1 MSPAWERSAGLWDG
15 HLSQRE
21 VHQGAV
27 LKVFDCKTTGG
38 VLAALGL
45 DFRLGIL
52 HTRWLRRGAAPAYAC
67 LALRASWLLVLSP
80 ILGLG
85 RALAHPLAPARY

>member
-1 MSPAWERSAGLWDG
+1 MSPAWNGSAGLWDG
-15 HLSQRE
+15 HLSHRE

-27 LKVFDCKTTGG
+27 LKVFDCKSTGG
-38 VLAALGL
+38 VLVALGL
-45 DFRLGIL
+45 DFRLGVLCI
-52 HTRWLRRGAAPAYAC
+52 RGCGAAPAYGC

-85 RALAHPLAPARY
+85 RTLAQSLALARC